1 MASNAQQTD
10 AFQLPWPVPHVRW
23 VDIDY
28 TQTTE
33 KKIVKVPEGST
44 IKSVHA
50 SVQTAFN
57 DSGTDLIKVQRS
69 GQSAGELASIDGS
82 TIGLVAGTALATA
95 AAAVQRMA
103 ADTDIT
109 VQYVGQNSNASAG
122 AARVFVEYWPP
133 NQ

>member
-1 MASNAQQTD
+1 MGSNAQQTD
-10 AFQLPWPVPHVRW
+10 AFQLPFPVPHVRW
-23 VDIDY
+23 VDITY
-28 TQTTE
+28 TTTAE
-33 KKIVKVPEGST
+33 TKIVKVPSGAT
-44 IKSVHA
+44 IKDVYA

-82 TIGLVAGTALATA
+82 TIGLVRGTALATA
-95 AAAVQRMA
+95 ADAVQRMG

-109 VQYVGQNSNASAG
+109 VQYVGQNANSSAG